1 MTSFGAAG
9 CSSDEERICLA
20 GGAELGGL
28 ARARLGSGF
37 GFVGDLALDEL
48 GRDFALSEGN
58 GAVLVVLMASNRLS
72 AGCLD
77 LALCTVDCG
86 SCRLCGLG
94 IVRLCGRKL
103 FFSGMPLLL
112 PPLFPFP
119 YVIPSPLLLS
129 YCKISELVVS
139 RLDPELRLPSGNCD
153 CLMGDNDNY
162 YSVDR

>member
-1 MTSFGAAG
+1 M
-9 CSSDEERICLA
+9 
-20 GGAELGGL
+20 GGL
-28 ARARLGSGF
+28 ARARLSSGF
-37 GFVGDLALDEL
+37 GFVGDLALEL

-58 GAVLVVLMASNRLS
+58 GAVLVVLIASNRLS
-72 AGCLD
+72 PGCLD

-94 IVRLCGRKL
+94 IVRLWGRKL

-112 PPLFPFP
+112 PPPFPFP

-139 RLDPELRLPSGNCD
+139 RLDPELRLPSGNSD
-153 CLMGDNDNY
+153 CLMGDNDDY
-162 YSVDR
+162 YSAERYFSQSSWSFQLERGPYSLMLGL